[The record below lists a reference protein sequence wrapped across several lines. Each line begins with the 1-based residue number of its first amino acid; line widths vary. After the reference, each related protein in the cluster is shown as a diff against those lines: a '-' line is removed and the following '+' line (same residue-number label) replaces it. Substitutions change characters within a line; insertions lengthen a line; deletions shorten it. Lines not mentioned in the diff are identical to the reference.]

1 MKKSHSSNVKIGM
14 VLNYK
19 SAERKKD
26 ELINIRD
33 KKRSWLGDK
42 IVDPQHIINKGK
54 SKFVADDVATGY
66 YLKEVMGADVDFIQ
80 PDEIS
85 TARFKKNDIVFV
97 LIYDLLEA
105 YHLSGPKKYQEYK
118 RVLKTS
124 PNVYPPYEYQKFI
137 NNKCTYYKFLEKKGL
152 PIAPTYCVSG
162 DKLLKENY
170 VKKLIQRLKRE
181 NKWQDFIAK
190 PVLGQESKDFQK
202 FKGCPSLTCH
212 EKKLT
217 DYLQKT
223 VPKYKS
229 IILQEYIKGFD
240 KDNPELR
247 MFFIGGKYRYTI
259 VTTSNDVYKPKQEGG
274 KKTVQYFNQAKKLAN
289 KVMSVIPKIYIGKK
303 GYPSVVTRIDI
314 GTGLEG
320 TKAGFFINELEFVPS
335 LYSEENP
342 TYKGKPFLP
351 DQQIGSE
358 FYKVAQQYIKA

>member
-1 MKKSHSSNVKIGM
+1 MSALEIKIGM
-14 VLNYK
+14 VLNFK

-33 KKRSWLGDK
+33 KKRTWLSPK
-42 IVDPQHIINKGK
+42 IVDKKHIIRKGK
-54 SKFVADDVATGY
+54 SSFVADDVATGY
-66 YLKEVMGADVDFIQ
+66 YLKEVLGATVDFIEPQ
-80 PDEIS
+80 DIS
-85 TARFKKNDIVFV
+85 TKRFKSNDIVFV

-105 YHLSGPKKYQEYK
+105 YHLSGPKKYEEYK
-118 RVLKTS
+118 KILKKS

-137 NNKCTYYKFLEKKGL
+137 NNKCTYYKFLEQKGI
-152 PIAPTYCVSG
+152 PIAPTYCVTG
-162 DKLLKENY
+162 DKLLKPNY
-170 VKKLIQRLKRE
+170 E
-181 NKWQDFIAK
+181 NKILNRIRGNKWEDFIAK
-190 PVLGQESKDFQK
+190 PVLGQESKDFAK
-202 FKGCPSLTCH
+202 FKGCPDMKCH
-212 EKKLT
+212 GKKLKE
-217 DYLQKT
+217 YLARA

-240 KDNPELR
+240 QDNPELR

-274 KKTVQYFNQAKKLAN
+274 KKTVQYFNEAKRLAN

-303 GYPSVVTRIDI
+303 GHPSVVTRVDI

-351 DQQIGSE
+351 DQQIGTE
-358 FYKVAQQYIKA
+358 FFKVALAYKKN